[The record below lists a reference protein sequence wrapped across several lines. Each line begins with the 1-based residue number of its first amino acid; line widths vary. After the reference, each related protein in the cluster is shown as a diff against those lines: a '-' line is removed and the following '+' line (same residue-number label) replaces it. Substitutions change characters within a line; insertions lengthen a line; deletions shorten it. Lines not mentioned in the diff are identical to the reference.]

1 MLVADE
7 CFVHFHNAAVIAK
20 INAVVAAHGLA
31 DAVRHKPCGF
41 IGDFQNAVKLVTAD
55 ALLAGHRRCCMDQ
68 TIVARTLNI
77 SETPMAKVGYARVSS
92 VGQSLDVQREKLGG
106 CDKLFEE
113 KRSGTTDARPM
124 LKQCLGYVRE
134 GDQLIVTRIDR
145 LARSTLHLCQIAE
158 TLRKKGVDLVVLDQ
172 NIDTSS
178 TSGVFRP
185 PRSNTPDAPLSKARF
200 HWWIMIG

>member
-1 MLVADE
+1 
-7 CFVHFHNAAVIAK
+7 
-20 INAVVAAHGLA
+20 
-31 DAVRHKPCGF
+31 
-41 IGDFQNAVKLVTAD
+41 
-55 ALLAGHRRCCMDQ
+55 
-68 TIVARTLNI
+68 
-77 SETPMAKVGYARVSS
+77 MAKVGYARVSS

-172 NIDTSS
+172 NIDTS
-178 TSGVFRP
+178 
-185 PRSNTPDAPLSKARF
+185 DATGRLLFNMLGA
-200 HWWIMIG
+200 IGQFETQM